1 MIGIL
6 GKKLLLPITL
16 YISNIFNPCREE
28 DQRFKRSKLAQTRAE
43 AEQRAEQRAQVQT
56 ERVRERQKQEIAKA
70 R

>member
-1 MIGIL
+1 ML
-6 GKKLLLPITL
+6 T
-16 YISNIFNPCREE
+16 SCFDREE

-43 AEQRAEQRAQVQT
+43 AEQRAEQRAQVES